1 MNKRILKK
9 KLAKDMVILP
19 LSPLIVFPGKPK
31 WKRRNARVHY
41 KLQREIWTISCVT
54 VTRMP
59 NKNNRIYDKELLERA
74 IENTQFDMPQTLT
87 EHPFDNDPSKQPLN

>member
-19 LSPLIVFPGKPK
+19 LSPLIVIPGKPK
-31 WKRRNARVHY
+31 WKRLNARVHY
-41 KLQREIWTISCVT
+41 KLQHEIWTISCV
-54 VTRMP
+54 VVSRMP

-74 IENTQFDMPQTLT
+74 IANTQFDEHHTLT
-87 EHPFDNDPSKQPLN
+87 EHPFDDDPSKQPLN